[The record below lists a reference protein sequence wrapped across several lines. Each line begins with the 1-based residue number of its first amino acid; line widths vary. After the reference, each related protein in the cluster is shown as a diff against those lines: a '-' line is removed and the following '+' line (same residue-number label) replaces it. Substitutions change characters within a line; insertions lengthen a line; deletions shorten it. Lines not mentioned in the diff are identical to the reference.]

1 MRCFLSDVVAPVPI
15 RISINAKAKVGRPRW
30 GGEENGMTT
39 QEQTT
44 VPTACRLAPLARE
57 DLGRTLAWRQDP
69 ALRAATIGHPF
80 PVTEAEEAA
89 WIEREMSGGPVPRT
103 RVLFAIRPPTGQ
115 DLLGYVTLAPIDWI
129 ARTAEVGILVGA
141 AADRGRGVGRT
152 ALSLLAAYAGGS
164 LGLQRLYA
172 RIRADNA
179 AAVALFRGQGYA
191 HEGTLR
197 RHAFIEGRHVNVALF
212 GRLLDDGTAS

>member
-1 MRCFLSDVVAPVPI
+1 
-15 RISINAKAKVGRPRW
+15 
-30 GGEENGMTT
+30 
-39 QEQTT
+39 

-129 ARTAEVGILVGA
+129 ARTAEVGLLVGA
-141 AADRGRGVGRT
+141 AAD
-152 ALSLLAAYAGGS
+152 
-164 LGLQRLYA
+164 A

>member
-1 MRCFLSDVVAPVPI
+1 
-15 RISINAKAKVGRPRW
+15 
-30 GGEENGMTT
+30 MTT
-39 QEQTT
+39 QAQTT
-44 VPTACRLAPLARE
+44 GTAACRLAPLARD
-57 DLGRTLAWRQDP
+57 DLARTLAWRQDP

-89 WIEREMSGGPVPRT
+89 WIEREMSGGQVPRT
-103 RVLFAIRPPTGQ
+103 RVLFALRPPEGP

-152 ALSLLAAYAGGS
+152 ALSLLAAYAGTN

-179 AAVALFRGQGYA
+179 AAVALFRGRGYA

-197 RHAFIEGRHVNVALF
+197 RHVFVEGRHVDVALF
-212 GRLLDDGTAS
+212 GRLLDDGTAA